1 MELNGNSS
9 GGNYGPQNTA
19 NDGRFF
25 KFYPNNGNGEL
36 ENAIFIGK
44 DGSYNSNNTDTQS
57 NHPGQGDTDL
67 RFDALGIRVKVEML
81 GVDLY
86 QVSGNPIR
94 PAIDL
99 YFTRSNK
106 ITFHFLPLIKK

>member
-1 MELNGNSS
+1 M
-9 GGNYGPQNTA
+9 
-19 NDGRFF
+19 
-25 KFYPNNGNGEL
+25 

-57 NHPGQGDTDL
+57 NHPGQGDTDQ